1 MSDVKDLKKYVQGII
16 VLLAVL
22 VVIQGIQLYYTKYPV
37 AQPVVQGATPEQ
49 VKIAKEN
56 KALLEKVAK
65 LTDINSDEQALIL
78 TIDDVEAVRK
88 ADPLNEQVY
97 KDAQNGDRI
106 IRFSDRMIIFNE
118 GENKIVYEGKS
129 PVQMQQEQL
138 TADLQSVLSEVS
150 QLTTINP
157 QARPQLLTV
166 AKPEELKKQNPEVYK
181 DVELGDRV
189 LLYTDRV
196 IIYRPTEKKIVF
208 DAKLRVQQ

>member
-1 MSDVKDLKKYVQGII
+1 MSDVKDLKKYVQGVI
-16 VLLAVL
+16 VLLAML
-22 VVIQGIQLYYTKYPV
+22 VVMQGVQLYYTKHPV

-65 LTDINSDEQALIL
+65 LTEINSDEEALIL
-78 TIDDVEAVRK
+78 TIDDVDAVRK

-138 TADLQSVLSEVS
+138 TADLQNVLSEVS

-166 AKPEELKKQNPEVYK
+166 VKPEELKKQNPEVYK

-189 LLYTDRV
+189 LVYTDRV
-196 IIYRPTEKKIVF
+196 IIYRPTEKKLIF